1 VEARFQRMKKIL
13 LITSIMTIIVS
24 FFILPQILIAQ
35 EEGEETTTTIKIVP
49 AVTFDLT
56 FPELKAKSGA
66 QFEFKGDMLF
76 VGEEET
82 TFDITAEAPTGWYVS
97 IQSSYDATE
106 VSAIKLKPDKKE
118 SLKFI
123 AIPLVEQEPGEYIIK
138 IKATSDLVE
147 SEVLE
152 LKAIVTA
159 TYELVLTPTN
169 SMYNMDATSG
179 KDNHFAL
186 QLKNTGSADIEKITF
201 NSSGPE
207 GWTIKFN
214 PSEIEKIEPGKIV
227 DIDVKIVPPDKTIAG
242 DYMVNVKV
250 SSKESSPDMDL
261 RVTVETPTVWGW
273 VGIGIIV
280 IVIVGVAII
289 FAKLGRR

>member
-1 VEARFQRMKKIL
+1 
-13 LITSIMTIIVS
+13 MTIIVS

-250 SSKESSPDMDL
+250 SSKESSPNMDL